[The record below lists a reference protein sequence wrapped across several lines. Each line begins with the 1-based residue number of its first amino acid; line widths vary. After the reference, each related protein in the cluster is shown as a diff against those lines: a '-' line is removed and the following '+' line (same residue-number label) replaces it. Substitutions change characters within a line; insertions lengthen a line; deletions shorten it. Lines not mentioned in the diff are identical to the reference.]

1 MRRLFI
7 FFLISVSAVGAYAC
21 GGSPPPPAATS
32 DAAPAGSALGEVCPL
47 VDAGPPPVC
56 PDGCV
61 WNGTECRKRGG
72 IIIFDRP
79 KK

>member
-1 MRRLFI
+1 MHRLFVL
-7 FFLISVSAVGAYAC
+7 FLLSLSAVGTYAC
-21 GGSPPPPAATS
+21 GGTPPSVAPPPST
-32 DAAPAGSALGEVCPL
+32 PAGAALAETCPL

-61 WNGTECRKRGG
+61 WNGTECRRQGG